1 MMNFVEQVT
10 RAAKKVGDL
19 TTERARAIGSGRGR
33 GRGRDGGLTDVE
45 GVLLHGLVHVSGGEV
60 GWCARTGRREASG
73 LGFLASLL
81 AGRRSRK
88 IRTGVLY
95 TVFIARQEPLRIS
108 ESINKL
114 PNIGFWKKI
123 EKT

>member
-73 LGFLASLL
+73 LGFWLLCSLDGGAGRSGLAYCIQSLL
-81 AGRRSRK
+81 LDK
-88 IRTGVLY
+88 NL
-95 TVFIARQEPLRIS
+95 
-108 ESINKL
+108 
-114 PNIGFWKKI
+114 
-123 EKT
+123 